1 MIKIAPSLLAAN
13 FTKLGSEVESLN
25 MTDAYMLH
33 LDIMDGLFV
42 PNISFGYDIVKQLR
56 PISTLIFDVHLMI
69 SDPMKYIDK
78 FVDAGANSITFHYEA
93 SKQNA
98 KEILEYIR
106 SKGVKAALSVK
117 PATSIKEIEELLPYM
132 DMLLIMSVE
141 PGFGGQKYI
150 PDATDKIKLSRR
162 LIDEKGLKTLIQ
174 VDGGVNASNIAEVY
188 KAGCDIAVAGT
199 AVFGKSNRMQA
210 IEELQ
215 KLSVQ

>member
-13 FTKLGSEVESLN
+13 FTKLGIEVESLN

-106 SKGVKAALSVK
+106 SKGIKAALSVK
-117 PATSIKEIEELLPYM
+117 PATSIEEIADLLPYM

-150 PDATDKIKLSRR
+150 PGATDKIKLSRR

-199 AVFGKSNRMQA
+199 AVFGKSDRSQA

-215 KLSVQ
+215 NLSAQ